1 MNEYR
6 IEFIFLD
13 HESDIAPSR
22 EYTIVEARNLDEAE
36 QVFYLNPDS
45 FGCHIQNISLY

>member
-13 HESDIAPSR
+13 HESDIAPPR
-22 EYTIVEARNLDEAE
+22 EYTIVEAYSQDEAE
-36 QVFYLNPDS
+36 RVFYENPDS
-45 FGCHIQNISLY
+45 FGCHIRNISLY